1 MSSSEI
7 TPLLGN
13 NSITATRNIDTNMV
27 SFGRRPATAEGFKAK
42 LNKLAVESEP
52 GLSSSQL
59 MLTNKDL
66 KPGMT
71 FSKVSLVFED

>member
-13 NSITATRNIDTNMV
+13 NRNIDDTMV
-27 SFGRRPATAEGFKAK
+27 MFGGRPATAEGFRAK

-59 MLTNKDL
+59 MLTNEDL
-66 KPGMT
+66 KPGMRHQ
-71 FSKVSLVFED
+71 